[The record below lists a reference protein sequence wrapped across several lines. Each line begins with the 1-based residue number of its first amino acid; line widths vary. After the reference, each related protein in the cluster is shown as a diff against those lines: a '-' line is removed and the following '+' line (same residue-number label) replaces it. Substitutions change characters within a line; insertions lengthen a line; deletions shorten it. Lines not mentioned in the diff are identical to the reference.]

1 MSDRRWWVERLAWR
15 EERGSVFGVRRGFEA
30 EVRWP
35 DRALWVSRLEGEDRW
50 VADARG
56 RPVNSGRSL
65 RRDRVRLGLSKE
77 DVAWFDRARSPQN
90 GGWEGRE
97 VAEIEA
103 MVVVPE
109 VVWEPYQAA
118 LDEARWW
125 IRRTVAATRLGGAE
139 QEGARP

>member
-1 MSDRRWWVERLAWR
+1 MSDRW
-15 EERGSVFGVRRGFEA
+15 
-30 EVRWP
+30 
-35 DRALWVSRLEGEDRW
+35 WVSRLESEDRW

-56 RPVNSGRSL
+56 RSVNSGRSL

-77 DVAWFDRARSPQN
+77 DVAWFDRARSPQD

-109 VVWEPYQAA
+109 VVWERYQAA

-125 IRRTVAATRLGGAE
+125 IRRTVTTARLAAAG
-139 QEGARP
+139 QEDG